1 MEGLEG
7 PGGGFGGPW
16 RAVGRALGRALG
28 GLDSTPEP
36 RTGTWLMKKC
46 LGKVWGALDY
56 EYDGDNYFNYHHL
69 YYLNYHYQ

>member
-36 RTGTWLMKKC
+36 RTGTWLMKKGLWGSWGV
-46 LGKVWGALDY
+46 LGGP
-56 EYDGDNYFNYHHL
+56 
-69 YYLNYHYQ
+69 